1 MSRMGE
7 FSITG
12 PATPGRTRAA
22 GLLDLLAAT
31 IVAMIAFPQP
41 VARAAIV
48 GVGLPVGVFV
58 LLLLAVVFAVYWLY
72 LAFSVV
78 TWGRSVGMYLL
89 DLALEAET
97 KPTFGE
103 AAGWS
108 FGWVLAALPALVGVR
123 ASFEP
128 EVGWPARMGRVPTR
142 STRVGDSI
150 PEGGESPR
158 DRG

>member
-1 MSRMGE
+1 MAE
-7 FSITG
+7 FTITG
-12 PATPGRTRAA
+12 PASAGRTRAA

-48 GVGLPVGVFV
+48 GVGLPIGVFV
-58 LLLLAVVFAVYWLY
+58 ALLLAIVLAVYWLY

-108 FGWVLAALPALVGVR
+108 FGWVLAALPALVGVKT
-123 ASFEP
+123 AYDP
-128 EVGWPARMGRVPTR
+128 EAGWPARVSRVPTR
-142 STRVGDSI
+142 STRVAAPVSDGAE
-150 PEGGESPR
+150 PPR
-158 DRG
+158 DPS